1 MSILSKLLYCS
12 IITTGGI
19 VENKFN
25 RETKN
30 AENVNKEILLKILK
44 RNAKSEIGI
53 KYDFQNVKSI
63 EDYIRQ
69 VPLSN
74 YLDYEN
80 YIDRMANGEKNIL
93 VSEEVNTITF
103 NEEEINEFEDSD
115 LLAEN
120 KLNDLAY
127 VIYTSGTTG
136 KQKLIPVTKS
146 GRMAASKYMAILS
159 QRFVYNNFRESF
171 KYGKGLMFADTV
183 TTTYTKSGI
192 PICSATSGGMK
203 KIKGLIPYMYTSP
216 YEVMEVK
223 DKEAQM
229 YLHLLFALKE
239 RKLSYIT
246 SVFISNVLDLLR
258 FLEEKIDLLVMDIR
272 KGRINKSLNIDD
284 ITREKLKKYIKP
296 DAARA
301 DKIDIERKRGF
312 KGICKRIWPEI
323 TYIACVAGANF
334 SIYDERVN
342 YYTGNLPIYSTAY
355 AATEAT
361 MGINPYI
368 DKIRYVIIPDTV
380 FYEFISVKDENKEID
395 KTYRLNE
402 LKLGEKYEIVITNQ
416 AGLYRYK
423 LGDVIKVVGNYNN
436 CPEIEFLYR
445 KNQVLNMVSEK
456 TTEEHL
462 TISIQNTVKK
472 LNLSLVDYTTIED
485 TTISPGRYIF
495 YFEFKDDISRRNM
508 IEFENVLDKEL
519 QRANLAYGR
528 FRNNNRLAKVKVKV
542 VNGGT
547 FNIIKESLIKKG
559 ISKNQIKMPRVINDK
574 KEILKILMS
583 KTI

>member
-1 MSILSKLLYCS
+1 MSILSKLFYCS

-25 RETKN
+25 KETRN

-44 RNAKSEIGI
+44 KNAKSEIGI

-63 EDYIRQ
+63 EDYIEH

-74 YLDYEN
+74 YHDYEK
-80 YIDRMANGEKNIL
+80 YINRMANGEKNIL
-93 VSEEVNTITF
+93 VSEDVEYF
-103 NEEEINEFEDSD
+103 GH
-115 LLAEN
+115 
-120 KLNDLAY
+120 
-127 VIYTSGTTG
+127 TSGTTG
-136 KQKLIPVTKS
+136 KQKLIPATKS
-146 GRMAASKYMAILS
+146 GRIAASKYMAILS
-159 QRFVYNNFRESF
+159 QRFVYNNFKENF

-183 TTTYTKSGI
+183 TTTYTKAGI

-216 YEVMEVK
+216 YEVMEIK
-223 DKEAQM
+223 DKESQM

-239 RKLSYIT
+239 RKLAYIT
-246 SVFISNVLDLLR
+246 SVFISNILDLLR
-258 FLEEKIDLLVMDIR
+258 FLEEKIDSLIMDIR
-272 KGRINKSLNIDD
+272 KGRINKRLIIDD
-284 ITREKLKKYIKP
+284 VIREKLKKYIKP

-301 DKIDIERKRGF
+301 DEIDIEIKKGF
-312 KGICKRIWPEI
+312 KGICKRVWPEI
-323 TYIACVAGANF
+323 TYIACVTGANF
-334 SIYDERVN
+334 SIYDERVD
-342 YYTGNLPIYSTAY
+342 YYTDNLPIYSTAY

-361 MGINPYI
+361 IGINPYI
-368 DKIRYVIIPDTV
+368 ERIRYVVIPDTV
-380 FYEFISVKDENKEID
+380 FYEFISIRDENKEVP
-395 KTYRLNE
+395 KTYRLHE
-402 LKLGEKYEIVITNQ
+402 LELGEKYEIVITNQ

-423 LGDVIKVVGNYNN
+423 LGDVIKVVGYYND

-462 TISIQNTVKK
+462 TTSIQNTIKK

-485 TTISPGRYIF
+485 NTISPGRYIF
-495 YFEFKDDISRRNM
+495 YFEFKDNLSRRNI
-508 IEFENVLDKEL
+508 IELENILDKEL
-519 QRANLAYGR
+519 QRANLAYSR
-528 FRNNNRLAKVKVKV
+528 FRKNNRLAKVKVKI
-542 VNGGT
+542 VNRDT
-547 FNIIKESLIKKG
+547 FNIIKESLISKG
-559 ISKNQIKMPRVINDK
+559 ISKNQIKMPRVINNK

>member
-93 VSEEVNTITF
+93 VSEEVEYF
-103 NEEEINEFEDSD
+103 GH
-115 LLAEN
+115 
-120 KLNDLAY
+120 
-127 VIYTSGTTG
+127 TSGTTG

-301 DKIDIERKRGF
+301 DKIDVERKRGF

>member
-93 VSEEVNTITF
+93 VSEEVEYF
-103 NEEEINEFEDSD
+103 GH
-115 LLAEN
+115 
-120 KLNDLAY
+120 
-127 VIYTSGTTG
+127 TSGTTG

-334 SIYDERVN
+334 SLYDERVN

>member
-93 VSEEVNTITF
+93 VSEEVESF
-103 NEEEINEFEDSD
+103 GH
-115 LLAEN
+115 
-120 KLNDLAY
+120 
-127 VIYTSGTTG
+127 TSGTTG

>member
-93 VSEEVNTITF
+93 VSEEVEYF
-103 NEEEINEFEDSD
+103 GH
-115 LLAEN
+115 
-120 KLNDLAY
+120 
-127 VIYTSGTTG
+127 TSGTTG

-542 VNGGT
+542 VNGGS

>member
-93 VSEEVNTITF
+93 VSEEVEYF
-103 NEEEINEFEDSD
+103 GH
-115 LLAEN
+115 
-120 KLNDLAY
+120 
-127 VIYTSGTTG
+127 TSGTTG

-542 VNGGT
+542 YQK
-547 FNIIKESLIKKG
+547 IK
-559 ISKNQIKMPRVINDK
+559 
-574 KEILKILMS
+574 LKCHE
-583 KTI
+583 

>member
-93 VSEEVNTITF
+93 VSEEVEYF
-103 NEEEINEFEDSD
+103 GH
-115 LLAEN
+115 
-120 KLNDLAY
+120 
-127 VIYTSGTTG
+127 TSGTTG

-246 SVFISNVLDLLR
+246 SVFISSVLDLLR

>member
-1 MSILSKLLYCS
+1 MSILSKLFYCS

-25 RETKN
+25 KETRN

-44 RNAKSEIGI
+44 KNAKSEIGI

-63 EDYIRQ
+63 EDYIEH

-74 YLDYEN
+74 YHDYEK
-80 YIDRMANGEKNIL
+80 YINRMANGEKNIL
-93 VSEEVNTITF
+93 VSEDVEYF
-103 NEEEINEFEDSD
+103 GH
-115 LLAEN
+115 
-120 KLNDLAY
+120 
-127 VIYTSGTTG
+127 TSGTTG
-136 KQKLIPVTKS
+136 KQKLIPATKS
-146 GRMAASKYMAILS
+146 GRIAASKYMAILS
-159 QRFVYNNFRESF
+159 QRFVYNNFKENF

-183 TTTYTKSGI
+183 TTTYTKAGI

-216 YEVMEVK
+216 YEVMEIK
-223 DKEAQM
+223 DKESQM

-239 RKLSYIT
+239 RKLAYIT
-246 SVFISNVLDLLR
+246 SVFISNILDLLR
-258 FLEEKIDLLVMDIR
+258 FLEEKIDSLIMDIR
-272 KGRINKSLNIDD
+272 KGRINKRLIIDD
-284 ITREKLKKYIKP
+284 IIREKLKKYIKP

-301 DKIDIERKRGF
+301 DEIDIEIKKGF
-312 KGICKRIWPEI
+312 KGICKRVWPEI
-323 TYIACVAGANF
+323 TYIACVTGANF
-334 SIYDERVN
+334 SIYDERVD
-342 YYTGNLPIYSTAY
+342 YYTDNLPIYSTAY

-361 MGINPYI
+361 IGINPYI
-368 DKIRYVIIPDTV
+368 ERIRYVVIPDTV
-380 FYEFISVKDENKEID
+380 FYEFISTRDENKEVP
-395 KTYRLNE
+395 KTYRLHE
-402 LKLGEKYEIVITNQ
+402 LELGEKYEIVITNQ

-423 LGDVIKVVGNYNN
+423 LGDVIKVVGYYND

-462 TISIQNTVKK
+462 TTSIQNTIKK

-485 TTISPGRYIF
+485 NTISPGRYIF
-495 YFEFKDDISRRNM
+495 YFEFKDNLSRRNI
-508 IEFENVLDKEL
+508 IELENILDKEL
-519 QRANLAYGR
+519 QRANLAYSR
-528 FRNNNRLAKVKVKV
+528 FRKNNRLAKVKVKI
-542 VNGGT
+542 VNRDT
-547 FNIIKESLIKKG
+547 FNIIKESLISKG
-559 ISKNQIKMPRVINDK
+559 ISKNQIKMPRVINNK

>member
-1 MSILSKLLYCS
+1 
-12 IITTGGI
+12 
-19 VENKFN
+19 
-25 RETKN
+25 
-30 AENVNKEILLKILK
+30 
-44 RNAKSEIGI
+44 
-53 KYDFQNVKSI
+53 
-63 EDYIRQ
+63 
-69 VPLSN
+69 
-74 YLDYEN
+74 
-80 YIDRMANGEKNIL
+80 
-93 VSEEVNTITF
+93 
-103 NEEEINEFEDSD
+103 
-115 LLAEN
+115 
-120 KLNDLAY
+120 
-127 VIYTSGTTG
+127 
-136 KQKLIPVTKS
+136 
-146 GRMAASKYMAILS
+146 
-159 QRFVYNNFRESF
+159 
-171 KYGKGLMFADTV
+171 
-183 TTTYTKSGI
+183 
-192 PICSATSGGMK
+192 
-203 KIKGLIPYMYTSP
+203 
-216 YEVMEVK
+216 
-223 DKEAQM
+223 
-229 YLHLLFALKE
+229 
-239 RKLSYIT
+239 
-246 SVFISNVLDLLR
+246 
-258 FLEEKIDLLVMDIR
+258 
-272 KGRINKSLNIDD
+272 
-284 ITREKLKKYIKP
+284 
-296 DAARA
+296 
-301 DKIDIERKRGF
+301 
-312 KGICKRIWPEI
+312 
-323 TYIACVAGANF
+323 
-334 SIYDERVN
+334 
-342 YYTGNLPIYSTAY
+342 
-355 AATEAT
+355 

>member
-93 VSEEVNTITF
+93 VSEEVEYF
-103 NEEEINEFEDSD
+103 GH
-115 LLAEN
+115 
-120 KLNDLAY
+120 
-127 VIYTSGTTG
+127 TSGTTG

>member
-1 MSILSKLLYCS
+1 MSILSKLFYCS

-25 RETKN
+25 KETRN

-44 RNAKSEIGI
+44 KNAKSEIGI

-93 VSEEVNTITF
+93 VSEDVEYF
-103 NEEEINEFEDSD
+103 GH
-115 LLAEN
+115 
-120 KLNDLAY
+120 
-127 VIYTSGTTG
+127 TSGTTG
-136 KQKLIPVTKS
+136 KQKLIPATKS
-146 GRMAASKYMAILS
+146 GRIAASKYMAILS

>member
-93 VSEEVNTITF
+93 VSEEVEYF
-103 NEEEINEFEDSD
+103 GH
-115 LLAEN
+115 
-120 KLNDLAY
+120 
-127 VIYTSGTTG
+127 TSGTTG

-323 TYIACVAGANF
+323 TYIACVAGSNF

>member
-1 MSILSKLLYCS
+1 MSILSKLFYCS

-25 RETKN
+25 KETRN

-44 RNAKSEIGI
+44 KNAKSEIGI

-63 EDYIRQ
+63 EDYIEH

-74 YLDYEN
+74 YHDYEK
-80 YIDRMANGEKNIL
+80 YINRMANGEKNIL
-93 VSEEVNTITF
+93 VSEDVEYF
-103 NEEEINEFEDSD
+103 GH
-115 LLAEN
+115 
-120 KLNDLAY
+120 
-127 VIYTSGTTG
+127 TSGTTG
-136 KQKLIPVTKS
+136 KQKLIPATKS
-146 GRMAASKYMAILS
+146 GRIAASKYMAILS
-159 QRFVYNNFRESF
+159 QRFVYNNFKENF

-183 TTTYTKSGI
+183 TTTYTKAGI

-216 YEVMEVK
+216 YEVMEIK
-223 DKEAQM
+223 DKESQM

-239 RKLSYIT
+239 RKLAYIT
-246 SVFISNVLDLLR
+246 SVFISNILDLLR
-258 FLEEKIDLLVMDIR
+258 FLEEKIDSLIMDIR
-272 KGRINKSLNIDD
+272 KGRINKRLIIDD
-284 ITREKLKKYIKP
+284 VIREKLKKYIKP

-301 DKIDIERKRGF
+301 DEIDIEIKKGF
-312 KGICKRIWPEI
+312 KGICKRVWPEI
-323 TYIACVAGANF
+323 TYIACVTGANF
-334 SIYDERVN
+334 SIYDERVD
-342 YYTGNLPIYSTAY
+342 YYTDNLPIYSTAY

-361 MGINPYI
+361 IGINPYI
-368 DKIRYVIIPDTV
+368 ERIRYVVIPDTV
-380 FYEFISVKDENKEID
+380 FYEFISTRDENKEVP
-395 KTYRLNE
+395 KTYRLHE
-402 LKLGEKYEIVITNQ
+402 LELGEKYEIVITNQ

-423 LGDVIKVVGNYNN
+423 LGDVIKVVGYYND

-462 TISIQNTVKK
+462 TTSIQNTIKK

-485 TTISPGRYIF
+485 NTISPGRYIF
-495 YFEFKDDISRRNM
+495 YFEFKDNLSKRNI
-508 IEFENVLDKEL
+508 IELENILDKEL
-519 QRANLAYGR
+519 QRANLAYSR
-528 FRNNNRLAKVKVKV
+528 FRKNNRLAKVKVKI
-542 VNGGT
+542 VNRDT
-547 FNIIKESLIKKG
+547 FNIIKESLIGKG
-559 ISKNQIKMPRVINDK
+559 ISKNQIKMPRVINNK